1 MSRVLPYAVP
11 GGGNRARESGGGS
24 KMGSKKPS
32 VLGKESLMAT
42 WRNWAGN
49 QIAHPQSIESPRNVT
64 ELAAVVAEATAQGQK
79 VKAVGS
85 GHSFT
90 SAAATDGRMI
100 RLDNLS
106 GISHVDRARNQV
118 TVGAGTR
125 LSDLN
130 TLLHAEGLALANLGD
145 IAYQTVAGAI
155 STSTHGTGTALTGLA
170 GQVVAM
176 TLVNG
181 HGEILECSDSCN
193 ADILDV
199 GRVSVGAV
207 GVISDYT
214 LQAVPSFRLRALEQ
228 PMRLDDVLEN
238 VHELAAAHDHF
249 EFFWIPHTKW
259 ALTKRNNRTDDEL
272 QPLPRIKGWIEKTFM
287 ENYAFGALCRVGRV
301 RPSLIPRLATALP
314 SSGSREYVDQ
324 SFKIFASPRIV
335 RFYEM
340 EHALPVEAVVPAL
353 RDIRAM
359 VERKGYMLN
368 FPVEVRF
375 TKGDDVALSTAYGRE
390 SAYIAVHVYKGMEC
404 EPFFR
409 DVEDILRGYD
419 ARPHW
424 GKVHY
429 REAEELSAL
438 YPRWNDFIALRNRL
452 DPLRTFSNAYTDTVF
467 GQ

>member
-1 MSRVLPYAVP
+1 
-11 GGGNRARESGGGS
+11 
-24 KMGSKKPS
+24 
-32 VLGKESLMAT
+32 MAT

-49 QIAHPQSIESPRNVT
+49 QVAHPQSIESPRNVG
-64 ELAAVVAEATAQGQK
+64 ELAEIVAQASARGQK
-79 VKAVGS
+79 IKAVGS

-90 SAAATDGRMI
+90 SAAATDGRML
-100 RLDNLS
+100 RLENLR
-106 GISHVDRARNQV
+106 GISHVDREKNQV

-125 LSDLN
+125 LSELN
-130 TLLHAEGLALANLGD
+130 TLLHAEGLALANMGD

-155 STSTHGTGTALTGLA
+155 STSTHGTGKALTGLA

-176 TLVNG
+176 TMVNG
-181 HGEILECSDSCN
+181 NGEIVECSATSHS
-193 ADILDV
+193 DV
-199 GRVSVGAV
+199 FEAARVSVGAL
-207 GVISDYT
+207 GVVSQYT
-214 LQAVPSFRLRALEQ
+214 LQVVPAFRLRALEQ

-238 VHELAAAHDHF
+238 AHDLSANNDHF

-272 QPLPRIKGWIEKTFM
+272 QPLPRVRGWVEKTFM
-287 ENYAFGALCRVGRV
+287 ENYAFGAVCRVGRA

-353 RDIRAM
+353 KEIRAM
-359 VERKGYMLN
+359 VDRKGYLLN

-375 TKGDDVALSTAYGRE
+375 TKGDDVALSTAYGRD

-424 GKVHY
+424 GKMHY
-429 REAEELSAL
+429 RDAAELSTL
-438 YPRWNDFIALRNRL
+438 YPKWNDFIALRDRL
-452 DPLRTFSNAYTDTVF
+452 DPGRTFANAYTDTVF
-467 GQ
+467 GK

>member
-1 MSRVLPYAVP
+1 
-11 GGGNRARESGGGS
+11 
-24 KMGSKKPS
+24 
-32 VLGKESLMAT
+32 MAT

-49 QIAHPQSIESPRNVT
+49 QKANPLSIEAPKSVS
-64 ELAAVVAEATAQGQK
+64 ELSAIVSRASEQGQK

-90 SAAATDGRMI
+90 SAAASNGRMI
-100 RLDNLS
+100 RLENLS
-106 GISHVDRARNQV
+106 GILHVDHASCQV

-130 TLLHAEGLALANLGD
+130 MLLHTEGLALANLGD

-155 STSTHGTGTALTGLA
+155 STSTHGTGKALTGLA

-176 TLVNG
+176 KLING
-181 HGEILECSDSCN
+181 QGEIIECSKSVN
-193 ADILDV
+193 PHILEV
-199 GRVSVGAV
+199 ARVSVGAL
-207 GVISDYT
+207 GIITEYT
-214 LQAVPSFRLRALEQ
+214 LQTVPSFRLRALEQ

-238 VHELAAAHDHF
+238 AHDLASAHDHF

-259 ALTKRNNRTDDEL
+259 ALTKRNNRTEDEL
-272 QPLPRIKGWIEKTFM
+272 QPLPRVKGWIDKTFM
-287 ENYAFGALCRVGRV
+287 ENYAFGALCRVGRA

-340 EHALPVEAVVPAL
+340 EHALPVDALVPAL
-353 RDIRAM
+353 KEIRAM
-359 VERKGYMLN
+359 VDRKGYLLN

-375 TKGDDVALSTAYGRE
+375 TKGDDVPLSTAYGRD

-409 DVEDILRGYD
+409 DVEDILRAYD

-424 GKVHY
+424 GKMHY
-429 REAEELSAL
+429 RDAEELSKL
-438 YPRWNDFIALRNRL
+438 YPRWDEFIALRNQL
-452 DPLRTFSNAYTDTVF
+452 DPQRTFSNAYSDTVF
-467 GQ
+467 GK

>member
-1 MSRVLPYAVP
+1 
-11 GGGNRARESGGGS
+11 
-24 KMGSKKPS
+24 
-32 VLGKESLMAT
+32 MAT

-49 QIAHPQSIESPRNVT
+49 QKANPLSIEAPKSVS
-64 ELAAVVAEATAQGQK
+64 ELSAIVSRASGQGQK

-90 SAAATDGRMI
+90 SAAATNGRMI
-100 RLDNLS
+100 RLENLS
-106 GISHVDRARNQV
+106 GILHIDHASCQV

-130 TLLHAEGLALANLGD
+130 MLLHTEGLALANLGD

-155 STSTHGTGTALTGLA
+155 STSTHGTGKALTGLA

-176 TLVNG
+176 KLING
-181 HGEILECSDSCN
+181 QGEIIECSKSVN
-193 ADILDV
+193 PHIFDV
-199 GRVSVGAV
+199 ARVSVGAL
-207 GVISDYT
+207 GVITEYT

-238 VHELAAAHDHF
+238 AHDLASAHDHF

-259 ALTKRNNRTDDEL
+259 ALTKRNNRTEDEL
-272 QPLPRIKGWIEKTFM
+272 QPLPRVKGWIDKTFM
-287 ENYAFGALCRVGRV
+287 ENYAFGALCRVGRA

-340 EHALPVEAVVPAL
+340 EHALPVDALVPAL
-353 RDIRAM
+353 KEIRAM
-359 VERKGYMLN
+359 VDRKGYLLN

-375 TKGDDVALSTAYGRE
+375 TKGDDVPLSTAYGRD

-409 DVEDILRGYD
+409 DVEDILRTYD

-424 GKVHY
+424 GKMHY
-429 REAEELSAL
+429 RDAEELSKL
-438 YPRWNDFIALRNRL
+438 YPRWDEFIALRNQL
-452 DPLRTFSNAYTDTVF
+452 DPQRTFSNAYSDTVF
-467 GQ
+467 GK

>member
-1 MSRVLPYAVP
+1 
-11 GGGNRARESGGGS
+11 
-24 KMGSKKPS
+24 
-32 VLGKESLMAT
+32 MAT

-49 QIAHPQSIESPRNVT
+49 QKASPLSIESPRSVG
-64 ELAAVVAEATAQGQK
+64 ELAALVASASELGQK

-90 SAAATDGRMI
+90 SAAATNGRMV
-100 RLDNLS
+100 RLESLS
-106 GISHVDRARNQV
+106 GILNVDRAKCQV

-130 TLLHAEGLALANLGD
+130 TLLHSEGLALANLGD

-155 STSTHGTGTALTGLA
+155 STSTHGTGKALTGLA
-170 GQVVAM
+170 GQVIAM
-176 TLVNG
+176 KLING
-181 HGEILECSDSCN
+181 QGEIIECSKSVN
-193 ADILDV
+193 PQIFDV
-199 GRVSVGAV
+199 ARVSVGAL
-207 GVISDYT
+207 GIITEYT

-238 VHELAAAHDHF
+238 AHGLASTNDHF

-259 ALTKRNNRTDDEL
+259 ALTKRNNRTEDEL
-272 QPLPRIKGWIEKTFM
+272 QPLPRVKGWIEKTFM
-287 ENYAFGALCRVGRV
+287 ENYAFGAVCRVGRA

-324 SFKIFASPRIV
+324 SYKIFASPRIV

-340 EHALPVEAVVPAL
+340 EHALPVEALVPAL
-353 RDIRAM
+353 KEIRAM
-359 VERKGYMLN
+359 VDRKGYLLN

-375 TKGDDVALSTAYGRE
+375 TKGDDVPLSTAYGRD

-409 DVEDILRGYD
+409 DVEDILREYD

-424 GKVHY
+424 GKMHY
-429 REAEELSAL
+429 RDAEELSKL
-438 YPRWNDFIALRNRL
+438 YPRWDEFITLRNQL
-452 DPLRTFSNAYTDTVF
+452 DPQRTFSNAYSDTVF
-467 GQ
+467 GK

>member
-1 MSRVLPYAVP
+1 
-11 GGGNRARESGGGS
+11 
-24 KMGSKKPS
+24 
-32 VLGKESLMAT
+32 MAT

-49 QIAHPQSIESPRNVT
+49 QKANPVSIDAPRSVG
-64 ELAAVVAEATAQGQK
+64 ELAALVASASGKGQK

-90 SAAATDGRMI
+90 SAAATNGRMI
-100 RLDNLS
+100 RLENLS
-106 GISHVDRARNQV
+106 GILHIDHASCQV

-130 TLLHAEGLALANLGD
+130 MLLHAEGLALANLGD

-155 STSTHGTGTALTGLA
+155 STSTHGTGKALTGLA

-176 TLVNG
+176 KLVNG
-181 HGEILECSDSCN
+181 QGEIIECSKSLN
-193 ADILDV
+193 PHIFDV
-199 GRVSVGAV
+199 ARVSVGAL
-207 GVISDYT
+207 GIITEYT

-228 PMRLDDVLEN
+228 PMRFDDVLEN
-238 VHELAAAHDHF
+238 AHDLASAHDHF

-259 ALTKRNNRTDDEL
+259 ALTKRNNRTEDEL
-272 QPLPRIKGWIEKTFM
+272 QPLPRVKGWIEKTFM
-287 ENYAFGALCRVGRV
+287 ENYAFGALCRVGRA

-340 EHALPVEAVVPAL
+340 EHALPVEALVPAL
-353 RDIRAM
+353 REIRAM
-359 VERKGYMLN
+359 VDRKGYLLN

-375 TKGDDVALSTAYGRE
+375 TKGDDVPLSTAFGRD

-409 DVEDILRGYD
+409 DVEDILRAYD

-424 GKVHY
+424 GKMHY
-429 REAEELSAL
+429 RDAEELSKL
-438 YPRWNDFIALRNRL
+438 YPRWDEFIALRNQL
-452 DPLRTFSNAYTDTVF
+452 DPQRTFSNVYSDTVF
-467 GQ
+467 GK

>member
-1 MSRVLPYAVP
+1 
-11 GGGNRARESGGGS
+11 
-24 KMGSKKPS
+24 
-32 VLGKESLMAT
+32 MAT

-49 QIAHPQSIESPRNVT
+49 QKANPVSIDAPRSVG
-64 ELAAVVAEATAQGQK
+64 ELAALVASASGKGQK

-90 SAAATDGRMI
+90 SAAATNGRMI
-100 RLDNLS
+100 RLENLS
-106 GISHVDRARNQV
+106 GILHIDHASCQV

-130 TLLHAEGLALANLGD
+130 MLLHAEGLALANLGD

-155 STSTHGTGTALTGLA
+155 STSTHGTGKALTGLA

-176 TLVNG
+176 KLVNG
-181 HGEILECSDSCN
+181 QGEIIECSKSLN
-193 ADILDV
+193 PHIFDV
-199 GRVSVGAV
+199 ARVSVGAL
-207 GVISDYT
+207 GIITEYT

-238 VHELAAAHDHF
+238 AHDLASAHDHF

-259 ALTKRNNRTDDEL
+259 ALTKRNNRTEDEL
-272 QPLPRIKGWIEKTFM
+272 QPLPRVKGWIEKTFM
-287 ENYAFGALCRVGRV
+287 ENYAFGALCRVGRA

-340 EHALPVEAVVPAL
+340 EHALPVEGLVPAL
-353 RDIRAM
+353 REIRAM
-359 VERKGYMLN
+359 VDRKGYLLN

-375 TKGDDVALSTAYGRE
+375 TKGDDVPLSTAFGRD

-409 DVEDILRGYD
+409 DVEDILRAYD

-424 GKVHY
+424 GKMHY
-429 REAEELSAL
+429 RDAEELSKL
-438 YPRWNDFIALRNRL
+438 YPRWDEFIALRNQL
-452 DPLRTFSNAYTDTVF
+452 DPQRTFSNVYSDTVF
-467 GQ
+467 GK

>member
-1 MSRVLPYAVP
+1 
-11 GGGNRARESGGGS
+11 
-24 KMGSKKPS
+24 
-32 VLGKESLMAT
+32 MAT

-49 QIAHPQSIESPRNVT
+49 QKASPLSIDAPRSVA
-64 ELAAVVAEATAQGQK
+64 ELAALVASASEQGQK

-90 SAAATDGRMI
+90 SAAATNGRMI
-100 RLDNLS
+100 RLENLS
-106 GISHVDRARNQV
+106 GILHVDRATCRV

-125 LSDLN
+125 LSELN
-130 TLLHAEGLALANLGD
+130 TLLDAEGLALANLGD

-155 STSTHGTGTALTGLA
+155 STSTHGTGKALTGLA

-176 TLVNG
+176 KLVNG
-181 HGEILECSDSCN
+181 LGEIIECSQSVN
-193 ADILDV
+193 PHIFDV
-199 GRVSVGAV
+199 ARVSVGAL
-207 GVISDYT
+207 GVITEYT

-238 VHELAAAHDHF
+238 AHDLASTNDHF

-259 ALTKRNNRTDDEL
+259 ALTKRNNRTEDEL
-272 QPLPRIKGWIEKTFM
+272 QPLPRVKGWIEKTFM
-287 ENYAFGALCRVGRV
+287 ENYAFGAVCRIGRA

-340 EHALPVEAVVPAL
+340 EHALPVEALVPAL
-353 RDIRAM
+353 KEIRAM
-359 VERKGYMLN
+359 VDRKGYLLN

-375 TKGDDVALSTAYGRE
+375 TKGDDVPLSTAYGRD

-404 EPFFR
+404 QPFFR
-409 DVEDILRGYD
+409 DVEDILRAYD

-424 GKVHY
+424 GKMHY
-429 REAEELSAL
+429 READELSKL
-438 YPRWNDFIALRNRL
+438 YPRWDEFITLRNQL
-452 DPLRTFSNAYTDTVF
+452 DPQRTFSNAYSDTVF
-467 GQ
+467 GK

>member
-1 MSRVLPYAVP
+1 
-11 GGGNRARESGGGS
+11 
-24 KMGSKKPS
+24 
-32 VLGKESLMAT
+32 MAT

-49 QIAHPQSIESPRNVT
+49 QKASPLSIDAPRSVA
-64 ELAAVVAEATAQGQK
+64 ELAALVASASEQGQK

-90 SAAATDGRMI
+90 SAAATNGRMI
-100 RLDNLS
+100 RLENLS
-106 GISHVDRARNQV
+106 GILHVDRATCRV

-125 LSDLN
+125 LSELN
-130 TLLHAEGLALANLGD
+130 TLLDAEGLALANLGD

-155 STSTHGTGTALTGLA
+155 STSTHGTGKALTGLA

-176 TLVNG
+176 KLVNG
-181 HGEILECSDSCN
+181 HGEIIECSQSVN
-193 ADILDV
+193 PHIFDV
-199 GRVSVGAV
+199 ARVSVGAL
-207 GVISDYT
+207 GVITEYT

-238 VHELAAAHDHF
+238 AHDLASTNDHF

-259 ALTKRNNRTDDEL
+259 ALTKRNNRTEDEL
-272 QPLPRIKGWIEKTFM
+272 QPLPRVKGWIEKTFM
-287 ENYAFGALCRVGRV
+287 ENYAFGAVCRIGRA

-340 EHALPVEAVVPAL
+340 EHALPVDALVPAL
-353 RDIRAM
+353 KEIRAM
-359 VERKGYMLN
+359 VDRKGYLLN

-375 TKGDDVALSTAYGRE
+375 TKGDDVPLSTAYGRD

-409 DVEDILRGYD
+409 DVEDILRAYD

-424 GKVHY
+424 GKMHY
-429 REAEELSAL
+429 READELSKL
-438 YPRWNDFIALRNRL
+438 YPRWDEFITLRNQL
-452 DPLRTFSNAYTDTVF
+452 DPQRTFSNAYSDTVF
-467 GQ
+467 GK

>member
-1 MSRVLPYAVP
+1 
-11 GGGNRARESGGGS
+11 
-24 KMGSKKPS
+24 
-32 VLGKESLMAT
+32 MAT

-49 QIAHPQSIESPRNVT
+49 QKANPVSIDAPRSVG
-64 ELAAVVAEATAQGQK
+64 ELAALVASASGQGQK

-90 SAAATDGRMI
+90 SAAATNGRMI
-100 RLDNLS
+100 RLENLS
-106 GISHVDRARNQV
+106 GILHIDHASCQV

-130 TLLHAEGLALANLGD
+130 MLLHAEGLALANLGD

-155 STSTHGTGTALTGLA
+155 STSTHGTGKALTGLA

-176 TLVNG
+176 KLVNG
-181 HGEILECSDSCN
+181 QGQIIECSKSLN
-193 ADILDV
+193 AHIFDV
-199 GRVSVGAV
+199 ARVSVGAL
-207 GVISDYT
+207 GIITEYT

-238 VHELAAAHDHF
+238 AHDLASAHDHF

-259 ALTKRNNRTDDEL
+259 ALTKRNNRTEDEL
-272 QPLPRIKGWIEKTFM
+272 QPLPRVKGWIEKTFM
-287 ENYAFGALCRVGRV
+287 ENYAFGALCRVGRA

-340 EHALPVEAVVPAL
+340 EHALPVEALVPAL
-353 RDIRAM
+353 REIRAM
-359 VERKGYMLN
+359 VDRKGYLLN

-375 TKGDDVALSTAYGRE
+375 TKGDDVPLSTAFGRD

-409 DVEDILRGYD
+409 DVEDILRAYE

-424 GKVHY
+424 GKMHY
-429 REAEELSAL
+429 RDAEELSKL
-438 YPRWNDFIALRNRL
+438 YPRWDEFIALRNQL
-452 DPLRTFSNAYTDTVF
+452 DPQRTFSNVYSDTVF
-467 GQ
+467 GK

>member
-1 MSRVLPYAVP
+1 
-11 GGGNRARESGGGS
+11 
-24 KMGSKKPS
+24 
-32 VLGKESLMAT
+32 MAT

-49 QIAHPQSIESPRNVT
+49 QKANPVSIDLPRSVG
-64 ELAAVVAEATAQGQK
+64 ELAALVASASGQGQK

-90 SAAATDGRMI
+90 SAAATNGRMI
-100 RLDNLS
+100 RLENLS
-106 GISHVDRARNQV
+106 GILHIDHASCQV

-130 TLLHAEGLALANLGD
+130 MLLHAEGLALANLGD

-155 STSTHGTGTALTGLA
+155 STSTHGTGKALTGLA

-176 TLVNG
+176 KLING
-181 HGEILECSDSCN
+181 QGEIIECSKSLN
-193 ADILDV
+193 PHIFDV
-199 GRVSVGAV
+199 ARVSVGAL
-207 GVISDYT
+207 GIITEYT

-238 VHELAAAHDHF
+238 AHDLASAHDHF

-259 ALTKRNNRTDDEL
+259 ALTKRNNRTEDEL
-272 QPLPRIKGWIEKTFM
+272 QPLPRVKGWIEKTFM
-287 ENYAFGALCRVGRV
+287 ENYAFGALCRVGRA

-340 EHALPVEAVVPAL
+340 EHALPVEALVPAL
-353 RDIRAM
+353 KEIRAM
-359 VERKGYMLN
+359 VDRKGYLLN

-375 TKGDDVALSTAYGRE
+375 TKGDDVPLSTAFGRD

-409 DVEDILRGYD
+409 DVEDILRAYE

-424 GKVHY
+424 GKMHY
-429 REAEELSAL
+429 RDAEELSKL
-438 YPRWNDFIALRNRL
+438 YPRWDEFIALRNQL
-452 DPLRTFSNAYTDTVF
+452 DPQRIFSNVYSDTVF
-467 GQ
+467 GK

>member
-1 MSRVLPYAVP
+1 
-11 GGGNRARESGGGS
+11 
-24 KMGSKKPS
+24 
-32 VLGKESLMAT
+32 MAT

-49 QIAHPQSIESPRNVT
+49 QVAHPQSIESPRNVG
-64 ELAAVVAEATAQGQK
+64 ELAEIVAQASTRGQK
-79 VKAVGS
+79 IKAVGS

-90 SAAATDGRMI
+90 SAAATDGRML
-100 RLDNLS
+100 RLENLR
-106 GISHVDRARNQV
+106 GISHVDREKNQV

-125 LSDLN
+125 LSELN
-130 TLLHAEGLALANLGD
+130 TLLHAEGLALANMGD

-155 STSTHGTGTALTGLA
+155 STSTHGTGKALTGLA

-176 TLVNG
+176 TMVNG
-181 HGEILECSDSCN
+181 NGEIVECSATSHS
-193 ADILDV
+193 DV
-199 GRVSVGAV
+199 FEAGRVSVGAL
-207 GVISDYT
+207 GVVSQYT
-214 LQAVPSFRLRALEQ
+214 LQVVPAFRLRALEQ

-238 VHELAAAHDHF
+238 AHDLSATNDHF

-272 QPLPRIKGWIEKTFM
+272 QPLPRVRGWVEKTFM
-287 ENYAFGALCRVGRV
+287 ENYAFGAVCRVGRA

-353 RDIRAM
+353 KEIRAM
-359 VERKGYMLN
+359 VDRKGYLLN

-375 TKGDDVALSTAYGRE
+375 TKGDDVALSTAYGRD

-424 GKVHY
+424 GKMHY
-429 REAEELSAL
+429 RDAAELSTL
-438 YPRWNDFIALRNRL
+438 YPKWNDFIALRDRL
-452 DPLRTFSNAYTDTVF
+452 DPGRTFANAYTDTVF
-467 GQ
+467 GK

>member
-1 MSRVLPYAVP
+1 
-11 GGGNRARESGGGS
+11 
-24 KMGSKKPS
+24 
-32 VLGKESLMAT
+32 MAT

-49 QIAHPQSIESPRNVT
+49 QKANPLSIEAPKSVS
-64 ELAAVVAEATAQGQK
+64 ELSAIVSRALEQGQK

-90 SAAATDGRMI
+90 SAAATNGRMI
-100 RLDNLS
+100 RLENLN
-106 GISHVDRARNQV
+106 GILHIDHTSCQV

-130 TLLHAEGLALANLGD
+130 MLLHTEGLALANLGD

-155 STSTHGTGTALTGLA
+155 STSTHGTGKALTGLA

-176 TLVNG
+176 KLIDG
-181 HGEILECSDSCN
+181 QGEIIECSKTLN
-193 ADILDV
+193 PQIFDV
-199 GRVSVGAV
+199 ARVSVGAL
-207 GVISDYT
+207 GIITEYT

-228 PMRLDDVLEN
+228 PMRLDEVLEN
-238 VHELAAAHDHF
+238 AHELASAHDHF

-259 ALTKRNNRTDDEL
+259 ALTKRNNRTEDEL
-272 QPLPRIKGWIEKTFM
+272 QPLPRVKGWIEKTFM
-287 ENYAFGALCRVGRV
+287 ENYAFGALCRVGRA

-340 EHALPVEAVVPAL
+340 EHALPVEALVPAL
-353 RDIRAM
+353 KEIRAM
-359 VERKGYMLN
+359 VDRKGYLLN

-375 TKGDDVALSTAYGRE
+375 TKGDDVPLSTAYGRD

-409 DVEDILRGYD
+409 DVEDILRSYD

-424 GKVHY
+424 GKMHY
-429 REAEELSAL
+429 RDAEELSKL
-438 YPRWNDFIALRNRL
+438 YPRWDEFIALRNQL
-452 DPLRTFSNAYTDTVF
+452 DPQRTFSNAYSDTVF
-467 GQ
+467 GK

>member
-1 MSRVLPYAVP
+1 
-11 GGGNRARESGGGS
+11 
-24 KMGSKKPS
+24 
-32 VLGKESLMAT
+32 MAT

-49 QIAHPQSIESPRNVT
+49 QKASPVSIDAPRSVA
-64 ELAAVVAEATAQGQK
+64 ELAALVASASEQGQK

-90 SAAATDGRMI
+90 SAAATNGRMI
-100 RLDNLS
+100 RLENLS
-106 GISHVDRARNQV
+106 GILHVDRATCRV

-125 LSDLN
+125 LSELN
-130 TLLHAEGLALANLGD
+130 TLLDAEGLALANLGD

-155 STSTHGTGTALTGLA
+155 STSTHGTGKALTGLA

-176 TLVNG
+176 KLVNG
-181 HGEILECSDSCN
+181 LGEIIECSQSVN
-193 ADILDV
+193 PHIFDV
-199 GRVSVGAV
+199 ARVSVGAL
-207 GVISDYT
+207 GVITEYI

-228 PMRLDDVLEN
+228 PMRLDEVLEN
-238 VHELAAAHDHF
+238 AHDLASTNDHF

-259 ALTKRNNRTDDEL
+259 ALTKRNNRTEDEL
-272 QPLPRIKGWIEKTFM
+272 QPLPRVKGWIEKTFM
-287 ENYAFGALCRVGRV
+287 ENYAFGAVCRIGRA

-340 EHALPVEAVVPAL
+340 EHALPVEALVPAL
-353 RDIRAM
+353 KEIRAM
-359 VERKGYMLN
+359 VDRKGYLLN

-375 TKGDDVALSTAYGRE
+375 TKGDDVPLSTAYGRD

-404 EPFFR
+404 QPFFR
-409 DVEDILRGYD
+409 DVEDILRAYD

-424 GKVHY
+424 GKMHY
-429 REAEELSAL
+429 READELSKL
-438 YPRWNDFIALRNRL
+438 YPRWNEFITLRNQL
-452 DPLRTFSNAYTDTVF
+452 DPQRTFSNAYSDTVF
-467 GQ
+467 GK

>member
-1 MSRVLPYAVP
+1 
-11 GGGNRARESGGGS
+11 
-24 KMGSKKPS
+24 
-32 VLGKESLMAT
+32 MAT

-49 QIAHPQSIESPRNVT
+49 QKANPLSIEAPKSVS
-64 ELAAVVAEATAQGQK
+64 ELSAIVSRASEQGQK

-90 SAAATDGRMI
+90 SAAATNGRMI
-100 RLDNLS
+100 RLENLS
-106 GISHVDRARNQV
+106 GILHVDHASCQV

-130 TLLHAEGLALANLGD
+130 MLLHTEGLALANLGD

-155 STSTHGTGTALTGLA
+155 STSTHGTGKALTGLA

-176 TLVNG
+176 KLIDG
-181 HGEILECSDSCN
+181 QGEIIECSKTLN
-193 ADILDV
+193 PQIFDV
-199 GRVSVGAV
+199 ARVSVGAL
-207 GVISDYT
+207 GIITEYT

-238 VHELAAAHDHF
+238 AHDLASAHDHF

-259 ALTKRNNRTDDEL
+259 ALTKRNNRTEDEL
-272 QPLPRIKGWIEKTFM
+272 QPLPRVKGWIDKTFM
-287 ENYAFGALCRVGRV
+287 ENYAFGALCRVGRA

-340 EHALPVEAVVPAL
+340 EHALPVEALVPAL
-353 RDIRAM
+353 KEICAM
-359 VERKGYMLN
+359 VDRKGYLLN

-375 TKGDDVALSTAYGRE
+375 TKGDDVPLSTAYGRD

-409 DVEDILRGYD
+409 DVEDILRAYN

-424 GKVHY
+424 GKMHY
-429 REAEELSAL
+429 RDAEELSKL
-438 YPRWNDFIALRNRL
+438 YPRWDEFIALRNQL
-452 DPLRTFSNAYTDTVF
+452 DPQRTFSNAYSDTVF
-467 GQ
+467 GK

>member
-1 MSRVLPYAVP
+1 
-11 GGGNRARESGGGS
+11 
-24 KMGSKKPS
+24 
-32 VLGKESLMAT
+32 MAT

-49 QIAHPQSIESPRNVT
+49 QKASPLSIESPRSVG
-64 ELAAVVAEATAQGQK
+64 ELADLVASASELGQK

-90 SAAATDGRMI
+90 SAAATNGRMV
-100 RLDNLS
+100 RLESLS
-106 GISHVDRARNQV
+106 GILNVDRAKCQV

-130 TLLHAEGLALANLGD
+130 TLLHSEGLALANLGD

-155 STSTHGTGTALTGLA
+155 STSTHGTGKALTGLA

-176 TLVNG
+176 KLING
-181 HGEILECSDSCN
+181 QGEIIECSKSVN
-193 ADILDV
+193 PQIFDV
-199 GRVSVGAV
+199 ARVSVGAL
-207 GVISDYT
+207 GIITEYT

-238 VHELAAAHDHF
+238 AHELASAHDHF

-259 ALTKRNNRTDDEL
+259 ALTKLNNRTEDEL
-272 QPLPRIKGWIEKTFM
+272 QPLPRVKGWIEKTFM
-287 ENYAFGALCRVGRV
+287 ENYAFGAVCRVGRA

-324 SFKIFASPRIV
+324 SYKIFASPRIV

-340 EHALPVEAVVPAL
+340 EHALPVEALVPAL
-353 RDIRAM
+353 KEIRAM
-359 VERKGYMLN
+359 VDRKGYLLN

-375 TKGDDVALSTAYGRE
+375 TKGDDVPLSTAYGRD

-409 DVEDILRGYD
+409 DVEDILRAYD

-424 GKVHY
+424 GKMHY
-429 REAEELSAL
+429 RDAEELSKL
-438 YPRWNDFIALRNRL
+438 YPRWDEFIALRDQL
-452 DPLRTFSNAYTDTVF
+452 DPQRTFSNAYSDTVF
-467 GQ
+467 GK

>member
-1 MSRVLPYAVP
+1 
-11 GGGNRARESGGGS
+11 
-24 KMGSKKPS
+24 
-32 VLGKESLMAT
+32 MAT

-49 QIAHPQSIESPRNVT
+49 QKANPVSIDAPRSVG
-64 ELAAVVAEATAQGQK
+64 ELAALVASASGKGQK

-90 SAAATDGRMI
+90 SAAATNGRMI
-100 RLDNLS
+100 RLENLS
-106 GISHVDRARNQV
+106 GILHIDRASCQV

-130 TLLHAEGLALANLGD
+130 MLLHAEGLALANLGD

-155 STSTHGTGTALTGLA
+155 STSTHGTGKALTGLA

-176 TLVNG
+176 KLING
-181 HGEILECSDSCN
+181 QGEIIECSKSLN
-193 ADILDV
+193 PHIFDV
-199 GRVSVGAV
+199 ARVSVGAL
-207 GVISDYT
+207 GIITEYT

-238 VHELAAAHDHF
+238 AHDLASAHDHF

-259 ALTKRNNRTDDEL
+259 ALTKRNNRTEDEL
-272 QPLPRIKGWIEKTFM
+272 QPLPRVKGWIEKTFM
-287 ENYAFGALCRVGRV
+287 ENYAFGALCRVGRA

-340 EHALPVEAVVPAL
+340 EHALPVEALVPAL
-353 RDIRAM
+353 REIRAM
-359 VERKGYMLN
+359 VDRKGYLLN

-375 TKGDDVALSTAYGRE
+375 TKGDDVPLSTAFGRD

-409 DVEDILRGYD
+409 DVEDILRAYD

-424 GKVHY
+424 GKMHY
-429 REAEELSAL
+429 RDAEELSKL
-438 YPRWNDFIALRNRL
+438 YPRWDEFIALRNQL
-452 DPLRTFSNAYTDTVF
+452 DPQRTFSNVYSDTVF
-467 GQ
+467 GK

>member
-1 MSRVLPYAVP
+1 
-11 GGGNRARESGGGS
+11 
-24 KMGSKKPS
+24 
-32 VLGKESLMAT
+32 MAT

-49 QIAHPQSIESPRNVT
+49 QKASPVSIDAPRSVA
-64 ELAAVVAEATAQGQK
+64 ELAALVASASEQGQK

-90 SAAATDGRMI
+90 SAAATNGRMI
-100 RLDNLS
+100 RLENLS
-106 GISHVDRARNQV
+106 GILHVDRATCRV

-125 LSDLN
+125 LSELN
-130 TLLHAEGLALANLGD
+130 TLLDAEGLALANLGD

-155 STSTHGTGTALTGLA
+155 STSTHGTGKALTGLA

-176 TLVNG
+176 KLVNG
-181 HGEILECSDSCN
+181 LGEIIECSQSVN
-193 ADILDV
+193 PHIFDV
-199 GRVSVGAV
+199 ARVSVGAL
-207 GVISDYT
+207 GVITEYT

-238 VHELAAAHDHF
+238 AHDLASTNDHF

-259 ALTKRNNRTDDEL
+259 ALTKRNNRTEDEL
-272 QPLPRIKGWIEKTFM
+272 QPLPRVKGWIEKTFM
-287 ENYAFGALCRVGRV
+287 ENYAFGAVCRIGRA

-340 EHALPVEAVVPAL
+340 EHALPVEALVPAL
-353 RDIRAM
+353 KEIRAM
-359 VERKGYMLN
+359 VDRKGYLLN

-375 TKGDDVALSTAYGRE
+375 TKGDDVPLSTAYGRD

-404 EPFFR
+404 QPFFR
-409 DVEDILRGYD
+409 DVEDILRAYD

-424 GKVHY
+424 GKMHY
-429 REAEELSAL
+429 READELSKL
-438 YPRWNDFIALRNRL
+438 YPRWDEFITLRNQL
-452 DPLRTFSNAYTDTVF
+452 DPQRTFSNAYSDTVF
-467 GQ
+467 GK

>member
-1 MSRVLPYAVP
+1 
-11 GGGNRARESGGGS
+11 
-24 KMGSKKPS
+24 
-32 VLGKESLMAT
+32 MAT
-42 WRNWAGN
+42 WKNWAGN
-49 QIAHPQSIESPRNVT
+49 QKAHPQSIESPRNVA
-64 ELAAVVAEATAQGQK
+64 ELAAIVSEASSRGQK
-79 VKAVGS
+79 VKPVGS

-100 RLDNLS
+100 RLENLS
-106 GISHVDRARNQV
+106 GISHVNRDNNQV

-130 TLLHAEGLALANLGD
+130 DLLDVEGLALANLGD

-155 STSTHGTGTALTGLA
+155 STSTHGTGKSLTGLA

-176 TLVNG
+176 TVVNG
-181 HGEILECSDSCN
+181 NGEIVECSESSN

-199 GRVSVGAV
+199 GRVSVGAL
-207 GVISDYT
+207 GVVSEYT
-214 LQAVPSFRLRALEQ
+214 LQAVPAFKLRALEQ

-238 VHELAAAHDHF
+238 VHELAAEDDHF

-259 ALTKRNNRTDDEL
+259 ALTKRNNRTEDALD
-272 QPLPRIKGWIEKTFM
+272 PLPKIKGWIETTFM
-287 ENYAFGALCRVGRV
+287 ENYAFGALCRIGRA

-314 SSGSREYVDQ
+314 SSGSREYVDK

-340 EHALPVEAVVPAL
+340 EHALPIEGVAPAL
-353 RDIRAM
+353 REICSM

-375 TKGDDVALSTAYGRE
+375 TKGDDVTLSTAYGRD

-409 DVEDILRGYD
+409 DVEDILRRYD

-424 GKVHY
+424 GKIHY
-429 REAEELSAL
+429 RDADELSSL
-438 YPRWNDFIALRNRL
+438 YPRWNDFIALRDKL
-452 DPLRTFSNAYTDTVF
+452 DPQRTFSNAYTETVF
-467 GQ
+467 GL

>member
-1 MSRVLPYAVP
+1 
-11 GGGNRARESGGGS
+11 
-24 KMGSKKPS
+24 
-32 VLGKESLMAT
+32 MAT

-49 QIAHPQSIESPRNVT
+49 QIAHPVSIESPRDVG
-64 ELAAVVAEATAQGQK
+64 ELAGIVAEAAARGQK

-100 RLDNLS
+100 RLDNLT
-106 GISHVDRARNQV
+106 GISHVNRSNNQV

-125 LSDLN
+125 LSELN

-176 TLVNG
+176 TIVNG
-181 HGEILECSDSCN
+181 HGEIIESSESSH
-193 ADILDV
+193 ADVLDV
-199 GRVSVGAV
+199 GRVSVGAL
-207 GVISDYT
+207 GVISEYT

-238 VHELAAAHDHF
+238 VHELAAEHDHF

-259 ALTKRNNRTDDEL
+259 ALTKRNNRTDDDLE
-272 QPLPRIKGWIEKTFM
+272 PLPRIRGWVEKTFM
-287 ENYAFGALCRVGRV
+287 ENYAFGALCRVGRA

-340 EHALPVEAVVPAL
+340 EHALPAEAVAPAL
-353 RDIRAM
+353 REIRAM

-375 TKGDDVALSTAYGRE
+375 TKGDDVALSTAYGRPT
-390 SAYIAVHVYKGMEC
+390 A
-404 EPFFR
+404 
-409 DVEDILRGYD
+409 
-419 ARPHW
+419 
-424 GKVHY
+424 
-429 REAEELSAL
+429 
-438 YPRWNDFIALRNRL
+438 
-452 DPLRTFSNAYTDTVF
+452 
-467 GQ
+467 

>member
-1 MSRVLPYAVP
+1 
-11 GGGNRARESGGGS
+11 
-24 KMGSKKPS
+24 
-32 VLGKESLMAT
+32 MAT

-49 QIAHPQSIESPRNVT
+49 QKANPLSIEAPKSVS
-64 ELAAVVAEATAQGQK
+64 ELSAIVSRASEQGQK

-90 SAAATDGRMI
+90 SAAATNGRMI
-100 RLDNLS
+100 RLENLN
-106 GISHVDRARNQV
+106 GILHVDHSSCQV

-130 TLLHAEGLALANLGD
+130 MLLHTEGLALANLGD

-155 STSTHGTGTALTGLA
+155 STSTHGTGKALTGLA

-176 TLVNG
+176 KLIDG
-181 HGEILECSDSCN
+181 QGEIIECSKTLN
-193 ADILDV
+193 PQIFEVA
-199 GRVSVGAV
+199 RVSVGAL
-207 GVISDYT
+207 GIITEYT

-238 VHELAAAHDHF
+238 AHDLASAHDHF

-259 ALTKRNNRTDDEL
+259 ALTKRNNRTEDEL
-272 QPLPRIKGWIEKTFM
+272 QPLPRVKGWIDKTFM
-287 ENYAFGALCRVGRV
+287 ENYAFGALCRVGRA

-340 EHALPVEAVVPAL
+340 EHALPVEALVPAL
-353 RDIRAM
+353 KEICAM
-359 VERKGYMLN
+359 VDRKGYLLN

-375 TKGDDVALSTAYGRE
+375 TKGDDVPLSTAYGRD

-409 DVEDILRGYD
+409 DVEDILREYD

-424 GKVHY
+424 GKMHY
-429 REAEELSAL
+429 RDAEELSKL
-438 YPRWNDFIALRNRL
+438 YPRWDEFIALRNQL
-452 DPLRTFSNAYTDTVF
+452 DPQRTFSNAYSDTVF
-467 GQ
+467 GK

>member
-1 MSRVLPYAVP
+1 
-11 GGGNRARESGGGS
+11 
-24 KMGSKKPS
+24 
-32 VLGKESLMAT
+32 MAM

-49 QIAHPQSIESPRNVT
+49 QKANPVSIVAPRSVG
-64 ELAAVVAEATAQGQK
+64 ELAALVASASGKGQK

-90 SAAATDGRMI
+90 SAAATNGRMI
-100 RLDNLS
+100 RLENLS
-106 GISHVDRARNQV
+106 GILHIDHASCQV

-130 TLLHAEGLALANLGD
+130 MLLHAEGLALANLGD

-155 STSTHGTGTALTGLA
+155 STSTHGTGKALTGLA

-176 TLVNG
+176 KLING
-181 HGEILECSDSCN
+181 QGEIIECSKTLN
-193 ADILDV
+193 PQIFDV
-199 GRVSVGAV
+199 ARVSVGAL
-207 GVISDYT
+207 GIITEYT
-214 LQAVPSFRLRALEQ
+214 LQTVPSFRLRALEQ

-238 VHELAAAHDHF
+238 AHDLASAHDHF

-259 ALTKRNNRTDDEL
+259 ALTKRNNRTEDEL
-272 QPLPRIKGWIEKTFM
+272 QPLPRVKGWIEKTFM
-287 ENYAFGALCRVGRV
+287 ENYAFGALCRVGRA

-340 EHALPVEAVVPAL
+340 EHALPVEALVPAL
-353 RDIRAM
+353 REIRAM
-359 VERKGYMLN
+359 VDRKGYLLN

-375 TKGDDVALSTAYGRE
+375 TKGDDVPLSTAFGRD

-409 DVEDILRGYD
+409 DVEDILRAYE

-424 GKVHY
+424 GKMHY
-429 REAEELSAL
+429 RDAEELSKL
-438 YPRWNDFIALRNRL
+438 YPRWDEFIALRNQL
-452 DPLRTFSNAYTDTVF
+452 DPQRTFSNVYSDTVF
-467 GQ
+467 GK

>member
-1 MSRVLPYAVP
+1 
-11 GGGNRARESGGGS
+11 
-24 KMGSKKPS
+24 
-32 VLGKESLMAT
+32 MAT

-49 QIAHPQSIESPRNVT
+49 QKASPVSIDAPRSVA
-64 ELAAVVAEATAQGQK
+64 ELAALVASASEQGQK

-90 SAAATDGRMI
+90 SAAATNGRMI
-100 RLDNLS
+100 RLENLN
-106 GISHVDRARNQV
+106 GILHVDRATCQV

-125 LSDLN
+125 LSELN
-130 TLLHAEGLALANLGD
+130 TLLDAEGLALANLGD

-155 STSTHGTGTALTGLA
+155 STSTHGTGKALTGLA

-176 TLVNG
+176 KLVNG
-181 HGEILECSDSCN
+181 HGEIIECSQSVN
-193 ADILDV
+193 PHIFDV
-199 GRVSVGAV
+199 ARVSVGAL
-207 GVISDYT
+207 GVITEYT

-228 PMRLDDVLEN
+228 PMRLDEVLEN
-238 VHELAAAHDHF
+238 AHDLASTNDHF

-259 ALTKRNNRTDDEL
+259 ALTKRNNRTEDEL
-272 QPLPRIKGWIEKTFM
+272 QPLPRVKGWIEKTFM
-287 ENYAFGALCRVGRV
+287 ENYAFGAVCRIGRA

-340 EHALPVEAVVPAL
+340 EHALPVEALVPAL
-353 RDIRAM
+353 REIRAM
-359 VERKGYMLN
+359 VDRKGYLLN

-375 TKGDDVALSTAYGRE
+375 TKGDDVPLSTAYGRD

-404 EPFFR
+404 QPFFR
-409 DVEDILRGYD
+409 DVEDILRAYD

-424 GKVHY
+424 GKMHY
-429 REAEELSAL
+429 READELSKL
-438 YPRWNDFIALRNRL
+438 YPRWDEFITLRNQL
-452 DPLRTFSNAYTDTVF
+452 DPQRTFSNAYSDTVF
-467 GQ
+467 GK

>member
-1 MSRVLPYAVP
+1 
-11 GGGNRARESGGGS
+11 
-24 KMGSKKPS
+24 
-32 VLGKESLMAT
+32 MAT

-49 QIAHPQSIESPRNVT
+49 QKANPLSIEAPKSVS
-64 ELAAVVAEATAQGQK
+64 ELSAIVSRASEQGQK

-90 SAAATDGRMI
+90 SAAATNGRMI
-100 RLDNLS
+100 RLENLN
-106 GISHVDRARNQV
+106 GILHVDHSSCQV

-130 TLLHAEGLALANLGD
+130 MLLHTEGLALANLGD

-155 STSTHGTGTALTGLA
+155 STSTHGTGKALTGLA

-176 TLVNG
+176 KLIDG
-181 HGEILECSDSCN
+181 QGEIIECSKTLN
-193 ADILDV
+193 PQIFDV
-199 GRVSVGAV
+199 ARVSVGAL
-207 GVISDYT
+207 GIITEYT

-238 VHELAAAHDHF
+238 AHDLASAHDHF

-259 ALTKRNNRTDDEL
+259 ALTKRNNRTEDEL
-272 QPLPRIKGWIEKTFM
+272 QPLPRVKGWIDKTFM
-287 ENYAFGALCRVGRV
+287 ENYAFGALCRVGRA

-340 EHALPVEAVVPAL
+340 EHALPVDALVPAL
-353 RDIRAM
+353 KEIRAM
-359 VERKGYMLN
+359 VDRKGYLLN

-375 TKGDDVALSTAYGRE
+375 TKGDDVPLSTAYGRD

-409 DVEDILRGYD
+409 DVEDILREYD

-424 GKVHY
+424 GKMHY
-429 REAEELSAL
+429 RDAEELSKL
-438 YPRWNDFIALRNRL
+438 YPRWDEFIALRNQL
-452 DPLRTFSNAYTDTVF
+452 DPQRTFSNAYSDTVF
-467 GQ
+467 GK

>member
-1 MSRVLPYAVP
+1 
-11 GGGNRARESGGGS
+11 
-24 KMGSKKPS
+24 
-32 VLGKESLMAT
+32 MAT

-49 QIAHPQSIESPRNVT
+49 QKANPVSIDAPRSVG
-64 ELAAVVAEATAQGQK
+64 ELAALVASASGKGQK

-90 SAAATDGRMI
+90 SAAATNGRMI
-100 RLDNLS
+100 RLENLS
-106 GISHVDRARNQV
+106 GILHIDHASCQV

-130 TLLHAEGLALANLGD
+130 MLLHAEGLALANLGD

-155 STSTHGTGTALTGLA
+155 STSTHGTGKALTGLA

-176 TLVNG
+176 KLING
-181 HGEILECSDSCN
+181 QGEIIECSKSLN
-193 ADILDV
+193 PHIFDV
-199 GRVSVGAV
+199 ARVSVGAL
-207 GVISDYT
+207 GIITEYT

-228 PMRLDDVLEN
+228 PMRFDDVLEN
-238 VHELAAAHDHF
+238 AHDLASAHDHF

-259 ALTKRNNRTDDEL
+259 ALTKRNNRTEDEL
-272 QPLPRIKGWIEKTFM
+272 QPLPRVKGWIEKTFM
-287 ENYAFGALCRVGRV
+287 ENYAFGALCRVGRA

-340 EHALPVEAVVPAL
+340 EHALPVEALVPAL
-353 RDIRAM
+353 REIRAM
-359 VERKGYMLN
+359 VDRKGYLLN

-375 TKGDDVALSTAYGRE
+375 TKGDDVPLSTAFGRD

-409 DVEDILRGYD
+409 DVEDILRAYD

-424 GKVHY
+424 GKMHY
-429 REAEELSAL
+429 RDAEELSKL
-438 YPRWNDFIALRNRL
+438 YPRWDEFIALRNEL
-452 DPLRTFSNAYTDTVF
+452 DPQRTFSNAYSDTVF
-467 GQ
+467 GK